1 MSDVIVWVSDD
12 EGCAHEGIA
21 TPPHSEIALDTRI
34 ADALETLHADVMWDD
49 RRKAWTVFYAT
60 EDGYPV
66 YDYGASGEARRDVL
80 VRWLLNERSIK

>member
-1 MSDVIVWVSDD
+1 MPIWADTGDD
-12 EGCAHEGIA
+12 AADEGIA

-34 ADALETLHADVMWDD
+34 ADALETLHADVTWDD

-80 VRWLLNERSIK
+80 TRWLLQEAK